1 MALNKN
7 VRPIYLYPPT
17 HKRLLAVQ
25 ERMREAQGGRQVTI
39 DQVVEKLLDLAAE
52 REDQGA

>member
-1 MALNKN
+1 MPTPKQ
-7 VRPIYLYPPT
+7 VRPVYLYPPT

-39 DQVVEKLLDLAAE
+39 DQVVEKLLDIAAE
-52 REDQGA
+52 REEQGA